1 MRVVLSAIVPV
12 FFIMSASADTAPKVT
27 ESDLSGMISDK
38 WTGALTY
45 LNYQEPFI
53 DFTIPAAATVTPIE
67 GGFEVFYQY
76 PDEPHM
82 NGSSEI
88 KIGQNGTEIDGYSVV
103 SNRVTEDGEREVR
116 SRGACE
122 DMGQSASCEMVY
134 IVSETSLSLKRLVTY
149 DGETETFRRNEF
161 AFVRSVD

>member
-12 FFIMSASADTAPKVT
+12 FFVAFASADTAPKVS
-27 ESDLSGMISDK
+27 ESDLSDMVSDQ
-38 WTGALTY
+38 WTGGLTY

-53 DFTIPAAATVTPIE
+53 DFTIPAAAIVTPIE
-67 GGFEVFYQY
+67 RGFEVFYQY

-103 SNRVTEDGEREVR
+103 SNTVTEDGEREVR
-116 SRGACE
+116 TRGTCE
-122 DMGQSASCEMVY
+122 DMGKSASCEMVY
-134 IVSETSLSLKRLVTY
+134 TVSETSLSLKKLVTY

-161 AFVRSVD
+161 AFTRSAD